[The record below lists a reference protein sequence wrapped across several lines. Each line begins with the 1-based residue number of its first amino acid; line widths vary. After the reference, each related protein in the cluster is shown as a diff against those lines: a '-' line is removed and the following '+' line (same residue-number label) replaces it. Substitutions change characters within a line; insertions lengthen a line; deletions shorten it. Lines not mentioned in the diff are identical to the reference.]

1 MADHFSRGRLKH
13 DLQKEI
19 NFMCLTTPL
28 KIKAIKKEL
37 AELSDGREVSLAL
50 IDNPRVGDWV
60 LANADLAVSKVSA
73 KEAKEIN
80 NYFKQI

>member
-1 MADHFSRGRLKH
+1 
-13 DLQKEI
+13 
-19 NFMCLTTPL
+19 MCLTTPL

-50 IDNPRVGDWV
+50 IDNPRVGDFV
-60 LANADLAVSKVSA
+60 LVNADLAVSKVSA

>member
-1 MADHFSRGRLKH
+1 
-13 DLQKEI
+13 
-19 NFMCLTTPL
+19 MCLTTPL

-50 IDNPRVGDWV
+50 IDNPRVGGWV

-80 NYFKQI
+80 SYFGNK